1 MVGQENILK
10 GILNIMQFKDL
21 TNHYETLDKKELIK
35 ILNDKNILLLK
46 QEDEIERLTKEL
58 KRVEDIEKDHKK
70 LVGNTLEDNKLL
82 ASEVAKKN
90 NEIEQLKKQLDNPLH
105 KLREAGI

>member
-1 MVGQENILK
+1 
-10 GILNIMQFKDL
+10 MQFKDL

-70 LVGNTLEDNKLL
+70 LVGDAYKDNKLL
-82 ASEVAKKN
+82 ADEVAKKN

>member
-1 MVGQENILK
+1 MN
-10 GILNIMQFKDL
+10 FKQL
-21 TNHYETLDKKELIK
+21 INHYETLDKKELIK